1 MEVKVNEY
9 LKEDISQK
17 YSLKAS
23 TILVQLNLIDRS
35 ATKCETNRERRKPL
49 LGTTDYYKLN

>member
-23 TILVQLNLIDRS
+23 TQLNLIDRS

-49 LGTTDYYKLN
+49 LGTTDYYELN